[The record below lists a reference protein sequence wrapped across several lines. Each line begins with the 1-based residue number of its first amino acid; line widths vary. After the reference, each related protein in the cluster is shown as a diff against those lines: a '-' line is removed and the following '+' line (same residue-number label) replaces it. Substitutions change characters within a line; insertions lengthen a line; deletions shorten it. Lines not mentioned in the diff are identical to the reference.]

1 VAEAL
6 VHFGAERVRGEL
18 VLILPPVPKAAP
30 ATGVEETLRRL
41 MLDEGMSR
49 SAAVRQAAKTLGV
62 SRSEV
67 YRVSLGLGGN
77 EEGDGGR

>member
-1 VAEAL
+1 
-6 VHFGAERVRGEL
+6 
-18 VLILPPVPKAAP
+18 
-30 ATGVEETLRRL
+30 

-62 SRSEV
+62 PRSEV

-77 EEGDGGR
+77 AEGDGGR